1 MGTVGYVGQVVFA
14 YDFFRCV
21 RTKAESGDYFVDLP
35 CADLRCPDLRCPDL
49 RCDSL
54 FLFS

>member
-35 CADLRCPDLRCPDL
+35 CADLRCG
-49 RCDSL
+49 SL